1 MDLNIAVQLYMDG
14 QPLGVLRADA
24 ERLEAFRQYEL
35 RLLDTGAGWVG
46 TLTYRPDIADSFQ
59 PGSYQEG
66 ELSPAEQLVTIIA
79 HDLRNYLTPL
89 LGRIGYIG
97 RQAAQD
103 CLVYYVENAQEMATV
118 LRRMNRMVGDLL
130 DVAKL
135 EQGLF
140 AVTPQNVDLT
150 GLARE
155 TASALSTPYCPI
167 SVEFADPVRT
177 EVDPDRMRQ
186 ALENL
191 LVNAI
196 NHSPEGA
203 FVRVFLATGKQDGSE
218 RAFITVQDD
227 GPGIDHEM
235 MPRLFTRFAPGPGS
249 TGLGLGLYLARGIAQ
264 AHGGNLTVES
274 APGRGATFRMALPL
288 VAAVPA
294 ADTRPSVATLL
305 AVRE

>member
-103 CLVYYVENAQEMATV
+103 TTPVHRGAACP
-118 LRRMNRMVGDLL
+118 NRPL
-130 DVAKL
+130 
-135 EQGLF
+135 
-140 AVTPQNVDLT
+140 
-150 GLARE
+150 
-155 TASALSTPYCPI
+155 LSTRNGR
-167 SVEFADPVRT
+167 SRARDEGRS
-177 EVDPDRMRQ
+177 RRR
-186 ALENL
+186 LERRSD
-191 LVNAI
+191 AI
-196 NHSPEGA
+196 
-203 FVRVFLATGKQDGSE
+203 
-218 RAFITVQDD
+218 
-227 GPGIDHEM
+227 
-235 MPRLFTRFAPGPGS
+235 
-249 TGLGLGLYLARGIAQ
+249 
-264 AHGGNLTVES
+264 
-274 APGRGATFRMALPL
+274 
-288 VAAVPA
+288 
-294 ADTRPSVATLL
+294 
-305 AVRE
+305 